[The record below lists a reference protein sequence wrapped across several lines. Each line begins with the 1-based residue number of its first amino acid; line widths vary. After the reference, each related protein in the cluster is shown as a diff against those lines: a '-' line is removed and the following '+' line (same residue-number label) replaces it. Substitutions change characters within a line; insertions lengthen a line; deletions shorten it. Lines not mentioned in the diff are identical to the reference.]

1 MSKRGTDS
9 QLTKD
14 NYDQEDHDSG
24 TQMGT
29 FKMASVDELARRPY
43 VHLSTTC
50 CCFFFYSIFAPLIVD
65 DIKVS
70 KCAFHL
76 MPYGGF

>member
-1 MSKRGTDS
+1 MSKRGTDN

-29 FKMASVDELARRPY
+29 FKMASVYELARRPY
-43 VHLSTTC
+43 VNL
-50 CCFFFYSIFAPLIVD
+50 FLYSIFAPPIFD

-70 KCAFHL
+70 KCAFYL
-76 MPYGGF
+76 IPYG